1 VNKQISAG
9 SKGMGSSSIGRLRTR
24 HTSTVNIFSLF
35 TVLGIRSINSLFA
48 AQSSI
53 CQELKICLLLLKL
66 IYHEL
71 LCTRA
76 HRTRAAFTPMLTE
89 HELLLHPCSP
99 NTSCFAPMLTE
110 YELLYT
116 HSHRTQASL
125 HPCPP
130 NTSCFALMLTDGIYP
145 LSYALSRQE
154 WESPRPLENA
164 LAYLT
169 VTLQFS
175 LRLSPYTTYEKT

>member
-89 HELLLHPCSP
+89 HELLYTHAHRTRAALHPCSP
-99 NTSCFAPMLTE
+99 NTSCFTPILTE
-110 YELLYT
+110 HKLLCT
-116 HSHRTQASL
+116 HAHRTRAAFHLCSQ
-125 HPCPP
+125 
-130 NTSCFALMLTDGIYP
+130 TGFI
-145 LSYALSRQE
+145 LSHTRYLAKNGSRQDP
-154 WESPRPLENA
+154 WRM
-164 LAYLT
+164 
-169 VTLQFS
+169 
-175 LRLSPYTTYEKT
+175 RLHT